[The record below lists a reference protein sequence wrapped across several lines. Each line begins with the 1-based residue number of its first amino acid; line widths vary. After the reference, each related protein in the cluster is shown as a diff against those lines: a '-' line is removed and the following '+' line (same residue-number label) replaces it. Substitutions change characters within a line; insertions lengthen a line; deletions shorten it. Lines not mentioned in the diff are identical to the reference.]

1 MRKHRLAKFIATSLL
16 AFLGMVIIVACTD
29 GSRKVVK
36 AFPKK
41 DSVVLQKQTDL
52 PQRVFRGLE
61 TVVDTVYDDWH
72 VLIQTICPTKVFSH
86 HLRNIEVAS
95 EFMDSG
101 DSTKIRSKVYFYL
114 HDTYTP
120 FDSVYVEMKRDD
132 EVNYG
137 CVIDKVIP

>member
-1 MRKHRLAKFIATSLL
+1 MVVVTLYSRLLIMISINLSNERF
-16 AFLGMVIIVACTD
+16 
-29 GSRKVVK
+29 SRH
-36 AFPKK
+36 
-41 DSVVLQKQTDL
+41 LQ
-52 PQRVFRGLE
+52 
-61 TVVDTVYDDWH
+61 
-72 VLIQTICPTKVFSH
+72 
-86 HLRNIEVAS
+86 NIEVAS

-132 EVNYG
+132 DVNYG